1 MQMQMEKEM
10 ELSPQPM
17 VMRMCITMKMP
28 SRISAV
34 PPSIDLLLSLPLLIV
49 CYKWPSDRRGRYKA
63 LEREDDS
70 EHVFLLKNPRAEKR
84 SHEPT
89 ILLRLNE
96 LRMICNVAVMT
107 MMTNGRELI
116 RNGKSR

>member
-1 MQMQMEKEM
+1 MEMGM

-17 VMRMCITMKMP
+17 VMRMCITTKMP

-34 PPSIDLLLSLPLLIV
+34 PPSIGLLLLLPLLIV
-49 CYKWPSDRRGRYKA
+49 CYKWPSDRRGGYKA
-63 LEREDDS
+63 LESEDDS

-84 SHEPT
+84 SLEPA

-96 LRMICNVAVMT
+96 LRMICNIAMIT

-116 RNGKSR
+116 KNDKPR